1 MIGGLLRFAPG
12 RLGARKGRA
21 PWSCGS
27 RRWAAYWLPWRV
39 LGDELGTRGPARC
52 CGSRMLSEAGMAT
65 GGATWARCVSRGWL
79 EEVGGLLVGKTWAPG
94 GCRAAR
100 LRVLPC
106 PSPSRSFAR
115 YAAPSAS
122 LTASL
127 WHGIGRWRA
136 GRSLPLAHAAQPS
149 SSLALGPIWDHAP
162 SAQANKPHVTEPSA
176 ARENRLDL
184 QIGLLP
190 RPGGQG
196 VAGSDPAVPTGSR
209 LAATRTW
216 LAGSQTGSQAS

>member
-1 MIGGLLRFAPG
+1 VVRNFASIPRQCVGGNAGGRRRRETEMIGGLLRFAPG

-115 YAAPSAS
+115 YAAPAAS

-127 WHGIGRWRA
+127 WHGIGRRDRQA
-136 GRSLPLAHAAQPS
+136 RSLPQRTPRSPLGNRSIFVAVFVAVLTQAWLFRRYRD
-149 SSLALGPIWDHAP
+149 LAL
-162 SAQANKPHVTEPSA
+162 
-176 ARENRLDL
+176 
-184 QIGLLP
+184 
-190 RPGGQG
+190 
-196 VAGSDPAVPTGSR
+196 AGR
-209 LAATRTW
+209 
-216 LAGSQTGSQAS
+216 